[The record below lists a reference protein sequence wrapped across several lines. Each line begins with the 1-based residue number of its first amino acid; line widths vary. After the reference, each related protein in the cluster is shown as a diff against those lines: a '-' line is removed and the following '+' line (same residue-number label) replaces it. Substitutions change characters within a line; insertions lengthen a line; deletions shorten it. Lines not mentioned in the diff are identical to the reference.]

1 MVGNL
6 SFVRLNAS
14 FGGPVDSY
22 LSNFFYIS
30 QQVLSPGNSVTCK
43 KSTNLDLGESFC
55 LDPTAHLDD
64 VVVET
69 VVELAVDAHHGVVEE
84 QPVLKNRET

>member
-1 MVGNL
+1 M
-6 SFVRLNAS
+6 
-14 FGGPVDSY
+14 
-22 LSNFFYIS
+22 
-30 QQVLSPGNSVTCK
+30 TCK
-43 KSTNLDLGESFC
+43 TATNLDLGESFC